1 MSAWVEG
8 VAVFVAGGVAVET
21 GHYYLPR
28 LFNRLTPPA
37 ALDVVVVP
45 DPLDYLIGDPDWTYF
60 GFVVSETP
68 ADIGAPPERPCRN
81 WWRWGRDLGAADA
94 NRTEFELVIVGRQD
108 TSVVV
113 QGLEVKV
120 ALRDEPG
127 GRQVLACPV
136 GGAEGSPRHI
146 RVNLDWPEGMTSF
159 VAPGGEGETSDLFL
173 HVAKGHV
180 EKLRVRAETSSSYVE
195 WTGNL
200 VVIVN
205 GAVQRVPIDCAGKS
219 FRTCAAN
226 ELPHWTWQDGDWKR
240 SGLFGA

>member
-1 MSAWVEG
+1 MAG
-8 VAVFVAGGVAVET
+8 FVAGGVAVET

-37 ALDVVVVP
+37 AIDVVVVP

-94 NRTEFELVIVGRQD
+94 NRTEFELVIIGRQD

-120 ALRDEPG
+120 GLRDQPG

-136 GGAEGSPRHI
+136 GGAEGSLRHI
-146 RVNLDWPEGMTSF
+146 RVNLDWPEGMNASITGRHKWHPRTPYSGRTPLLCTELILAELATSA
-159 VAPGGEGETSDLFL
+159 APALTESRRNDSHPHRSDSVHL
-173 HVAKGHV
+173 
-180 EKLRVRAETSSSYVE
+180 
-195 WTGNL
+195 
-200 VVIVN
+200 
-205 GAVQRVPIDCAGKS
+205 
-219 FRTCAAN
+219 
-226 ELPHWTWQDGDWKR
+226 
-240 SGLFGA
+240 